1 MADASARLNNPGRS
15 GLDPSSPL
23 GRYVSPVRDSA
34 LKNFFSNI
42 HDFLFERP
50 VKMRAGGPAVLTRPG
65 FGASLSENLKEFF
78 RPAPRGAVR
87 SDLMVNWNT
96 GFGSTWQNLRDL
108 IFPRKLPPLQVTSK
122 PVAVPEIW
130 SKNTQFTRVQALS
143 LAFHVLVL
151 VLIIV
156 PLLPELMSPATT
168 QAKTIQVT
176 PIDVS
181 PYLPKLPPG
190 NKRAGGGGGGGSHE
204 ILPASKGRLPK
215 FDWTQITPPKVKPP
229 DNPKFAA
236 TPTVLGPPD
245 LKLPSP
251 NMPNWGDPLSRVVND
266 SSGPGSGNGI
276 GSGSGTGVGS
286 GNGAGV
292 GPGEGWGTGGGAP
305 SAGSNGY
312 GLPSCLYCPN
322 PAFTDD
328 AVKAKHQGTVLISAI
343 ITAEGRAIEIRVAQ
357 GLGMGLDES
366 AMKAVANWKFK
377 PAIGPNGK
385 PAAVRM
391 VIEVAFRLY

>member
-1 MADASARLNNPGRS
+1 MADASARLNNGGRS
-15 GLDPSSPL
+15 GLDPNSPI
-23 GRYVSPVRDSA
+23 GRYVSPVRDSG
-34 LKNFFSNI
+34 LKNFISNI
-42 HDFLFERP
+42 REFLTERP
-50 VKMRAGGPAVLTRPG
+50 VKVREGGPAVLTRPG
-65 FGASLSENLKEFF
+65 FGASLGENLREFF

-87 SDLMVNWNT
+87 SDLMVNWST

-122 PVAVPEIW
+122 PVDVPEIW

-156 PLLPELMSPATT
+156 PLLPELMSPSTT

-176 PIDVS
+176 PLDVS

-204 ILPASKGRLPK
+204 VLPASKGRLPK
-215 FDWTQITPPKVKPP
+215 FDWTQITPPKEKPP
-229 DNPKFAA
+229 DNPRMAA

-292 GPGEGWGTGGGAP
+292 GPGNEWGTGGGYP

-328 AVKAKHQGTVLISAI
+328 AVKAKHQGTVLLSAV
-343 ITAEGRAIEIRVAQ
+343 ITAEGRAIDIHVAQ

-366 AMKAVANWKFK
+366 AIKAVANWKFK

-385 PAAVRM
+385 PSAVRM
-391 VIEVAFRLY
+391 IIEVAFRLY